1 MSEPTSPPVSESR
14 LGRKA
19 GLTTASVIAAAADLA
34 DEIGLHN
41 LTLAVLADRLGV
53 RSPSLY
59 RHVNGLPELQFQIAL
74 RGVLDLADA
83 LADAPDLATIAH
95 AYRRYAVAHPG
106 RYAASLRADPRLDE
120 AAGRALAPMFAL
132 LATYGVPDSD
142 RVHAARIVRSML
154 HGFVSLELA
163 GGFGLPDSLDETY
176 GRLVAAVEAGLRR

>member
-1 MSEPTSPPVSESR
+1 MSEHPPGGGSR

-19 GLTTASVIAAAADLA
+19 GLTTESVIAAAADLA

-59 RHVNGLPELQFQIAL
+59 RHVNGLPELLIQIAL
-74 RGVLDLADA
+74 RGVEELADA
-83 LADAPDLATIAH
+83 MAGAPDLAGVAH

-106 RYAASLRADPRLDE
+106 RYTASLRADPRLDE
-120 AAGRALAPMFAL
+120 AGGRALAPMFTLIAS
-132 LATYGVPDSD
+132 YGIPDAD

-163 GGFGLPDSLDETY
+163 GGFGLPESLDETY
-176 GRLVAAVEAGLRR
+176 ARLITAVEKGLTRS